1 MVSIDAHSNYNLGTN
16 NATTKQQVLVHPAHS
31 YKNKNIGLLLQH
43 LHSHQMRMGIVQG
56 LNQVTARLVTSN
68 ICPPNFVQMVSPLF
82 VNVTVTVYM
91 LPLLSVNMCLS
102 LYVTLLILHIRKY
115 RKVWLLST
123 SSYATSEEWIKKFDL
138 IVLHM
143 CLITKH
149 TIKLNRYM
157 VNFSQ
162 WSSIIYDW

>member
-1 MVSIDAHSNYNLGTN
+1 M
-16 NATTKQQVLVHPAHS
+16 
-31 YKNKNIGLLLQH
+31 LLSL
-43 LHSHQMRMGIVQG
+43 
-56 LNQVTARLVTSN
+56 
-68 ICPPNFVQMVSPLF
+68 
-82 VNVTVTVYM
+82 TVYM

-115 RKVWLLST
+115 HKVWLLST

-143 CLITKH
+143 RLITKY

-157 VNFSQ
+157 VNLSQ